1 MPRILACQTK
11 ANMIRS
17 PAALRCRVA
26 ALLLGVLGSAAAG
39 ADSTSDAIPEGPLGD
54 AIRQG
59 EHILTH
65 TPQAVPEYNGSALNC
80 TSCHM
85 NGGRKPYA
93 SSWVGIWGVFPEY
106 RSRNARVN
114 LLEDRINDCF
124 ERSMNG
130 RALPFDSLQ
139 MRAILAYF
147 QWLSRGV
154 PTGQDGL
161 GRGFKRITAPRP
173 PDRER
178 GARIYA
184 EKCALCHGKDGEG
197 TYSQQG
203 VTVYPPLWG
212 PRSFNIG
219 AGLARVNAAA
229 AFVKA
234 NMPFGQDDTLTD
246 QEAFDVADFF
256 AHQPRPD
263 FAGKERDW
271 PKGDKP
277 QDARY

>member
-1 MPRILACQTK
+1 MIHSLAVWRRI
-11 ANMIRS
+11 
-17 PAALRCRVA
+17 V
-26 ALLLGVLGSAAAG
+26 ALLCAVLASAAAG
-39 ADSTSDAIPEGPLGD
+39 ADSTSDAILEGPLGD
-54 AIRQG
+54 AIRLG

-80 TSCHM
+80 TSCHLDA
-85 NGGRKPYA
+85 GRKPY
-93 SSWVGIWGVFPEY
+93 SSPWIGVWGVFPEY
-106 RSRNARVN
+106 RSRNAKIN
-114 LLEDRINDCF
+114 LLEDRVNDCF

-130 RALPFDSLQ
+130 RILSVDGPE

-154 PTGQDGL
+154 PTGHDGP
-161 GRGFKRITAPRP
+161 GRGFKRISAPQP

-178 GARIYA
+178 GKRIYA

-197 TYSQQG
+197 LYG
-203 VTVYPPLWG
+203 ERGETVFPPLWG

-219 AGLARVNAAA
+219 AGMARVNTAA

-234 NMPFGQDDTLTD
+234 NMPFGQDNTLTD
-246 QEAFDVADFF
+246 QEAFDVAAFF
-256 AHQPRPD
+256 THQPRPD
-263 FAGKERDW
+263 FPGKERDW

-277 QDARY
+277 KDARY